1 MAVIWER
8 IGGANMTIKER
19 AVYIVEEIKD
29 FCEISFDREQDVIRA
44 VTCALYEIEMK
55 RGEEE
60 CRK

>member
-1 MAVIWER
+1 
-8 IGGANMTIKER
+8 MTIKER
-19 AVYIVEEIKD
+19 AEYIVEEIKD

-55 RGEEE
+55 RGSETEG